1 MLNFFKIFIKN
12 CCIFFFRIVKDVYKR
27 LLEVKDL
34 IEFLVDLKLEF
45 IVLVFEKVWCD
56 DLN

>member
-12 CCIFFFRIVKDVYKR
+12 CWFFFRIVKDVYKR